1 MAEQGI
7 KSEIARLNADFDA
20 AFNRGDA
27 AALGAMYAEGAVLL
41 PPGAAMQEG
50 KAAIQGF
57 WDGMMREYTKLHLMT
72 VDLKRYGEYA
82 LREIGKLTVES
93 KASPGKPIAG
103 KYVVV
108 WEKVGGAWKLAT
120 DIANFDSE

>member
-1 MAEQGI
+1 MAETSV
-7 KSEIARLNADFDA
+7 KSEIARLNAEFDA

-27 AALGAMYAEGAVLL
+27 AALGALYVEDAVLL
-41 PPGAAMQEG
+41 PPGAETQKG
-50 KAAIQGF
+50 KAAIEAF
-57 WDGMMREYTKLHLMT
+57 WGGMMREYANLHLMT
-72 VDLKRYGEYA
+72 VDLKRYGEHV

-93 KASPGKPIAG
+93 KAAPGQPIPG

-108 WEKVGGAWKLAT
+108 WEQVAGNWRLAT